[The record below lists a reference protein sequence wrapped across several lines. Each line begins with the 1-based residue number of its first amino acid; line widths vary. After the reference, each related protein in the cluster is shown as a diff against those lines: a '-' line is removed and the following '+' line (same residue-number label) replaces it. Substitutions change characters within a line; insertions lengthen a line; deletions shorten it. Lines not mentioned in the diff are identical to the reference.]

1 MKAKKQK
8 TGLWKM
14 SEYYNLIQII
24 AGIASVILIFIGIFL
39 SVRKLNPEK
48 YETIPV
54 KSTVISTAVIAAGL
68 LCYAIVKTCTNLT
81 VVTEEKYEVTTVYIA
96 SLIEV
101 IKLFGFILFVPLLFR
116 LFKPKAKKP
125 EKSEEE
131 IADE

>member
-1 MKAKKQK
+1 
-8 TGLWKM
+8 M

-24 AGIASVILIFIGIFL
+24 AGIASVILIFTGIFL

-116 LFKPKAKKP
+116 LFKPKTKKL

>member
-24 AGIASVILIFIGIFL
+24 AGIASVILIFTGIFL

-48 YETIPV
+48 YENIPV

-116 LFKPKAKKP
+116 LFKPKTKKL